1 MDIYRELKI
10 CCDPGFGHLRIFVYK
25 EAYYMRADEASP
37 SGDYYISFHFAHESN
52 ELNEWV
58 IYGKYL
64 NLLLASSPR

>member
-1 MDIYRELKI
+1 
-10 CCDPGFGHLRIFVYK
+10 
-25 EAYYMRADEASP
+25 MRADEASP

-64 NLLLASSPR
+64 NLFLASSPR